1 MAVTIKDVARAAG
14 VSHTTVS
21 RALND
26 SPLISDET
34 KNRLIKLAG
43 EMGYQP
49 NLSAKSLKMNKAFNY
64 GMFFSTLDSAT
75 THNFVTKTIQGVKA
89 LMPQDYR
96 LTIEGIK
103 ELKNYDSL
111 HHKNYDGI
119 LIVSQRYDDDAFFDV
134 VRSKGIPAVI
144 MNRHIED
151 AYFSSVAFD
160 DEKGV
165 AMAIEHLFATGR
177 RRIGF
182 IKGIDGFYN
191 SDRRL
196 MGYQGILKELGKH
209 YDPRLVVEGDFT
221 VESGYK
227 ATRELLEQ
235 STFDALFCSNDEM
248 AFGAMTAVTEHG
260 LIPGKDV
267 AIIGFD
273 DIEMAKFANPPLTT
287 VRRDIQA
294 MAKEGVRLLNEIVE
308 GQVSSTTHV
317 TMRTQLIRR
326 HSG

>member
-165 AMAIEHLFATGR
+165 AMAIEHFLATGR

>member
-151 AYFSSVAFD
+151 AHFSSVAFD

-165 AMAIEHLFATGR
+165 AMAIEHLLATGR